1 MGSRPVWMANTDS
14 RTTYTGSTTAQTFV
28 TLGPFK
34 FQPNSTNIVLY
45 GAAMDGAS
53 TGTDVFLQLHNGT
66 SVLDKCVQ
74 RTATTAANG
83 GIFNM
88 VGFAIITAGG
98 SPSDVTLTVQYGLDN
113 NGAQTAGIQ
122 DAYIVAFPL
131 GSQDVVAEDDTETTI
146 SAGSW
151 AAGTDKVTLSF
162 TPATSGDYVILAKA
176 AIQPQTTATDGEAR
190 LWNGTTAYN
199 LVDNWAQRT
208 STNIYGAWLGGYK
221 GTLSGAQTWKI
232 QTGANANSIKVK
244 QARMVAL
251 RVDDLC
257 EVVWGESRGT
267 STTTSTTIQ
276 IKASATHTAVAR
288 PYIQLICATMKH
300 NQTTFYEAAMTVA
313 GAAIDAIELQ
323 AGSTTATNYQNIRK
337 LAVVTPSA
345 GSRTIGIG
353 YNADTA
359 DTTTIEEAWVLA
371 IRPNVYM
378 PPRVMGHG

>member
-1 MGSRPVWMANTDS
+1 MGSRPVWMANTDA

-34 FQPNSTNIVLY
+34 FQPNTTNIVLY
-45 GAAMDGAS
+45 GAALDGAT
-53 TGTDVFLQLHNGT
+53 TGTDVLMQLHDGS
-66 SVLDKCVQ
+66 SVLDECVQ
-74 RTATTAANG
+74 RTSTAASSG
-83 GIFNM
+83 GIFHM
-88 VGFAIITAGG
+88 VGFVLITVGG
-98 SPSDVTLTVQYGLDN
+98 SPADTTLTLRYGLISA
-113 NGAQTAGIQ
+113 AQTVGIQ
-122 DAYIVAFPL
+122 DGYIAAFPL
-131 GSQDVVAEDDTETTI
+131 GSQDVTAETDGESTI

-151 AAGTDKVTLSF
+151 AAGTDKATLSF

-176 AIQPQTTATDGEAR
+176 AIQPQTAATDGEVR
-190 LWNGTTAYN
+190 LWDGTTAYN
-199 LVDNWAQRT
+199 TVDNWAQRT
-208 STNIYGAWLGGYK
+208 TGNPYGIWIGGYK
-221 GTLSGAQTWKI
+221 GTLSGAQTWKV

-244 QARMVAL
+244 QARIVAL

-267 STTTSTTIQ
+267 STTTNTTIQ

-288 PYIQLICATMKH
+288 PHIQLICATMKH
-300 NQTTFYEAAMTVA
+300 NQTTFYEAAMTLA

-345 GSRTIGIG
+345 GNRTIGIG